1 MDLRIPDQDPQ
12 HCTKQQSRKFSKSQ
26 ETKEN
31 YNTENRQKGNFFS
44 RVSKSKGDLIHRQAL
59 PFYTI
64 AVFYSNALNF
74 QKLIIEFRAFFMW
87 KRWRPVLYEV
97 IDPLIGVSKVH
108 DREKRFFYSYYLL
121 P

>member
-12 HCTKQQSRKFSKSQ
+12 HCTKRKSSKSSKSQ

-31 YNTENRQKGNFFS
+31 YNTENSQKGNFFS

-64 AVFYSNALNF
+64 AGVFYRYSNALNF
-74 QKLIIEFRAFFMW
+74 QKLITEFRAF
-87 KRWRPVLYEV
+87 LC
-97 IDPLIGVSKVH
+97 GVSYQNLK
-108 DREKRFFYSYYLL
+108 KR
-121 P
+121 